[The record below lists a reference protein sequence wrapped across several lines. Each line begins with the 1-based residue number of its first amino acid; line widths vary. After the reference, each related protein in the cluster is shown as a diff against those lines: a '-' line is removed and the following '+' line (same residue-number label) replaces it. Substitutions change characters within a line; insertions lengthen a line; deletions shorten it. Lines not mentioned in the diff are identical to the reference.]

1 MQYLMQLNIDQ
12 AINLLRSL
20 NWKRTRMKKES
31 KTNHYHYHLLC
42 FREDRGKRKKHSFM
56 CQWYYRLQG
65 NRKWEFEQN
74 RIFSEGFVNNSSG
87 LVFDHPAKGDF
98 YYGKRD

>member
-1 MQYLMQLNIDQ
+1 
-12 AINLLRSL
+12 
-20 NWKRTRMKKES
+20 
-31 KTNHYHYHLLC
+31 
-42 FREDRGKRKKHSFM
+42 M